1 MAWENNGFSE
11 REMGN
16 LEFGP
21 DAHWSLH
28 LFAGFLLVAH
38 IAGGCVGILSGAAAV
53 CFRKG
58 SPLHSL
64 AGKLFVISMLVM
76 SGIAAGVAP
85 FLNQR
90 VNVVAALATFYL
102 VVTAW
107 VAAKRKVRTVNAWDG
122 AGLLCIAAIT
132 GYAVYLQQLAANSA
146 SGTLDGSPPQ
156 AFYLFVLIGV
166 FATLGDALLLWRG
179 GITGMAR
186 IARHLWRMLVAL
198 FVAVGSLF
206 LGQPQVFP
214 EPLRQSD
221 GLRAIPVLLVLLTL
235 LYWLLRF
242 AIKRQ
247 RALQ

>member
-1 MAWENNGFSE
+1 
-11 REMGN
+11 MGN

-21 DAHWSLH
+21 DAHWILH

-38 IAGGCVGILSGAAAV
+38 ISGGCVGILSGAAAV
-53 CFRKG
+53 SFRKG
-58 SPLHSL
+58 TPWHSL
-64 AGKLFVISMLVM
+64 AGKVFVISMLIM
-76 SGIAAGVAP
+76 SGVAAGVAP
-85 FLNQR
+85 FLDQR
-90 VNVVAALATFYL
+90 VNVVAALVTFYL

-107 VAAKRKVRTVNAWDG
+107 VAAKRRIRAVNAWDI
-122 AGLLCIAAIT
+122 AGLLFIVSVTAYT
-132 GYAVYLQQLAANSA
+132 VYLQQLAANSA

-156 AFYLFVLIGV
+156 AFYIFVLIGTL
-166 FATLGDALLLWRG
+166 ATIGDALLLWRG
-179 GITGMAR
+179 GITGMPR
-186 IARHLWRMLVAL
+186 IARHLWRMMVSL

-206 LGQPQVFP
+206 MGQPQVFP

-221 GLRAIPVLLVLLTL
+221 ALRAIPVLLVILTL